1 MYSAL
6 ICTNIDGI
14 KIKEIINSRLK
25 MYKFIYM
32 HILSPF
38 SVLCLVIM
46 ELYLPMDKLA
56 VARLLQSLGEQNV
69 TVIGG

>member
-1 MYSAL
+1 MYAAL

-14 KIKEIINSRLK
+14 KTKEIINNRFK
-25 MYKFIYM
+25 MYKFTYM

-38 SVLCLVIM
+38 SVLYLAIM